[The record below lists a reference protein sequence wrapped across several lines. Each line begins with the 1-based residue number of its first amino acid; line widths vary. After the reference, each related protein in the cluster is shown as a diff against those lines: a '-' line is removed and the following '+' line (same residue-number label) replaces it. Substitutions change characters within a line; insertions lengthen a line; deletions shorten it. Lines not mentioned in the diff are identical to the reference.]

1 MAGSARRLP
10 PERSTSPTWG
20 QRLDALRYVPPLLR
34 MVWTTHRGFTATMA
48 VLRVVR
54 AFIPVATLWIGK
66 LIIDAVIALRRDQSH
81 LSSLW
86 KLVALEIA
94 IVVAG
99 EVLARASALVE
110 SLLGDLFS
118 NYTSVRLMEHAATLD
133 LQQFEDPAFYDQL
146 ERARRQTVGRIG
158 LLAELLSMSQDTL
171 TLASLGTAL
180 LVFSPWLVLLLAAAV
195 LPSFIGETHYA
206 SLEYSL
212 LYRWTPERRQ
222 LDYLRY
228 LAASDTNAKEIQ
240 MFGLAQWL
248 IDRYRVL
255 ADRFYEENKQL
266 SIRKG
271 IVSTAL
277 SVLGMLGYYGAYVII
292 LLRAVGGVISIGT
305 LTFLAGSFGR
315 SRDII
320 QRLLISASDI
330 YEQSLYL
337 KDMFDF
343 FDMRPN
349 MVSRPGAPLVP
360 EPIRQGFAF
369 EDVGF
374 QYPGSD
380 RWAVRHVSFT
390 LRPGERLAFVGENGA
405 GKTTVTKLMARLYD
419 PTEGRILLDGLD
431 LKEYDLPSVRRAI
444 GVIFQDFVRFD
455 MRFDENIGV
464 GHIDRVR
471 DYLDRVGSNDVAI
484 ESVPPEWAF
493 DSSPATLRR
502 RRENGHAIEPV
513 PEVLSTAA
521 EQSLASVLLP
531 RFNEGYRQMLGRR
544 FDGGVDLSGGEW
556 QKVAL
561 ARAYM
566 RDAKLLILDEPTASL
581 DARAEYEV
589 FVRFSEL
596 VAGRMAVLISHRFST
611 VRMADRIIVLQHGQ
625 IVEEGSHAE
634 LVARGGAY
642 AELFRLQAAGYQ

>member
-1 MAGSARRLP
+1 
-10 PERSTSPTWG
+10 
-20 QRLDALRYVPPLLR
+20 
-34 MVWTTHRGFTATMA
+34 
-48 VLRVVR
+48 
-54 AFIPVATLWIGK
+54 
-66 LIIDAVIALRRDQSH
+66 
-81 LSSLW
+81 
-86 KLVALEIA
+86 
-94 IVVAG
+94 
-99 EVLARASALVE
+99 
-110 SLLGDLFS
+110 
-118 NYTSVRLMEHAATLD
+118 MEHAATLD

-228 LAASDTNAKEIQ
+228 LAASDVNAKEVQ

-292 LLRAVGGVISIGT
+292 LVRAVGGVISIGT

-349 MVSRPGAPLVP
+349 MVSRPGAPQVP
-360 EPIRQGFAF
+360 DPIRDGFVF

-380 RWAVRHVSFT
+380 RWAVRHVSFS

-419 PTEGRILLDGLD
+419 PTEGRILLDGID
-431 LKEYDLPSVRRAI
+431 LREYDLSSVRRAI
-444 GVIFQDFVRFD
+444 GVMFQDFVRFD

-471 DYLDRVGSNDVAI
+471 EYLDRVGANDVAI
-484 ESVPPEWAF
+484 ESVPPEWSF
-493 DSSPATLRR
+493 DSSPASLRPQQ
-502 RRENGHAIEPV
+502 ENGHTEPV

-531 RFNEGYRQMLGRR
+531 RFSEGYRQMLGRR

-566 RDAKLLILDEPTASL
+566 RDAKVLILDEPTASL

-611 VRMADRIIVLQHGQ
+611 VRMADRIIVFQHGQ
-625 IVEEGSHAE
+625 IAEEGSHAE
-634 LVARGGAY
+634 LVARGGPY
-642 AELFRLQAAGYQ
+642 SELFRLQAAGYQ

>member
-1 MAGSARRLP
+1 
-10 PERSTSPTWG
+10 
-20 QRLDALRYVPPLLR
+20 
-34 MVWTTHRGFTATMA
+34 MA
-48 VLRVVR
+48 VLRVCR

-66 LIIDAVIALRRDQSH
+66 LIIDSVISLRQDRSH

-86 KLVALEIA
+86 TLVALEIA
-94 IVVAG
+94 IVVTG

-180 LVFSPWLVLLLAAAV
+180 LVFNPWLLLLLVAAV

-228 LAASDTNAKEIQ
+228 LAASDVNAKEVQ

-248 IDRYRVL
+248 TDRYRVL
-255 ADRFYEENKQL
+255 SDRFYEENKRL

-292 LLRAVGGVISIGT
+292 LLRAVGGAISIGT

-343 FDMRPN
+343 FEMRPTI
-349 MVSRPGAPLVP
+349 VSRPGAPVVP
-360 EPIRQGFAF
+360 DRIREGFVF

-380 RWAVRHVSFT
+380 RWAVRHVTFT
-390 LRPGERLAFVGENGA
+390 LWPGE
-405 GKTTVTKLMARLYD
+405 
-419 PTEGRILLDGLD
+419 
-431 LKEYDLPSVRRAI
+431 
-444 GVIFQDFVRFD
+444 
-455 MRFDENIGV
+455 
-464 GHIDRVR
+464 
-471 DYLDRVGSNDVAI
+471 
-484 ESVPPEWAF
+484 
-493 DSSPATLRR
+493 
-502 RRENGHAIEPV
+502 
-513 PEVLSTAA
+513 
-521 EQSLASVLLP
+521 
-531 RFNEGYRQMLGRR
+531 
-544 FDGGVDLSGGEW
+544 
-556 QKVAL
+556 
-561 ARAYM
+561 
-566 RDAKLLILDEPTASL
+566 
-581 DARAEYEV
+581 
-589 FVRFSEL
+589 
-596 VAGRMAVLISHRFST
+596 
-611 VRMADRIIVLQHGQ
+611 
-625 IVEEGSHAE
+625 
-634 LVARGGAY
+634 
-642 AELFRLQAAGYQ
+642 